1 MPIGIL
7 LWVLSS
13 YFIRNNVQIYIKIGR
28 MVNVFGKI
36 RIVQYINIP

>member
-13 YFIRNNVQIYIKIGR
+13 YDSIGNCNDNR
-28 MVNVFGKI
+28 GILYTSKDNL
-36 RIVQYINIP
+36 RDSRRYNP